1 MSISNVK
8 NCISI
13 AQHSFGR
20 DGTGGPVMAME
31 RLIRSSPVE
40 FGELRQLQGAG
51 GLNFALL
58 LEFVRDLRQMR
69 PELLHVRGLGNEGF
83 HAALAGRLAGVPK
96 ILVSVHG
103 THRDLQFPENRLKH
117 WVVIRILEPMT
128 LLFATHIATVCEY
141 AAQRSFLRRYNH
153 KLVAVVPNGVDLPTA
168 GVLSLPSIRDEFN
181 LPHDQ
186 PLAVTVSRITKEK
199 GYLTLASALH
209 ALDGEGQR
217 FSLLIVGGGDDLGEI
232 SARFEGLRNIVVRF
246 VGHRSD
252 VARFLSQANFFV
264 FPSLHENLSN
274 ALLEAM
280 SHGLPVVATQTGGN
294 TEVVTKGGGVLV
306 PPGEP
311 APLAQAIREF
321 LENEELRHRLGVEA
335 LEVVKKSYSVERM
348 VKQWLSVYE
357 QILGRRFESD

>member
-1 MSISNVK
+1 MRFDIV
-8 NCISI
+8 
-13 AQHSFGR
+13 QHCFGVE
-20 DGTGGPVMAME
+20 GSGGPVLAMG
-31 RLIRSSPVE
+31 RLIKHSYVD
-40 FGELRQLQGAG
+40 FGELRQFEGAD

-58 LEFVRDLRQMR
+58 RRFVSELRQMR
-69 PELLHVRGLGNEGF
+69 PELVHVRGLGNEGF
-83 HAALAGRLAGVPK
+83 HAVLAARLAGVPR
-96 ILVSVHG
+96 ILVSIHG
-103 THRDLQFPENRLKH
+103 THRDLQFPGSRFKH
-117 WVVIRILEPMT
+117 WVMVQILEPLT
-128 LLFATHIATVCEY
+128 LIMATHVATVCEY
-141 AAQRSFLRRYNH
+141 AAKRSFLRRYNH
-153 KLVAVVPNGVDLPTA
+153 KLVAVVPNGVDLPT
-168 GVLSLPSIRDEFN
+168 GGILSLPSIRDEFN

-186 PLAVTVSRITKEK
+186 PLAVTVSRVTKEK

-311 APLAQAIREF
+311 APLVQAIREF

-335 LEVVKKSYSVERM
+335 LEVVKNSYSVERM

-357 QILGRRFESD
+357 QILGRRFEPN

>member
-1 MSISNVK
+1 M
-8 NCISI
+8 
-13 AQHSFGR
+13 
-20 DGTGGPVMAME
+20 
-31 RLIRSSPVE
+31 
-40 FGELRQLQGAG
+40 
-51 GLNFALL
+51 
-58 LEFVRDLRQMR
+58 
-69 PELLHVRGLGNEGF
+69 
-83 HAALAGRLAGVPK
+83 
-96 ILVSVHG
+96 
-103 THRDLQFPENRLKH
+103 
-117 WVVIRILEPMT
+117 
-128 LLFATHIATVCEY
+128 
-141 AAQRSFLRRYNH
+141 
-153 KLVAVVPNGVDLPTA
+153 
-168 GVLSLPSIRDEFN
+168 
-181 LPHDQ
+181 
-186 PLAVTVSRITKEK
+186 
-199 GYLTLASALH
+199 H

-311 APLAQAIREF
+311 APLVQAIREF

-335 LEVVKKSYSVERM
+335 LEVVKNSYSVERM

-357 QILGRRFESD
+357 QILGRRFEPN